1 VKTGPKPAPEEK
13 RFWQHVRK
21 TETCWNW
28 TGGRAGGRSRAAYGV
43 FRVGSQA
50 DGTRPQVYAHR
61 WAWEHFKGPI
71 PDGLQVNHH
80 CDNSLCVNPD
90 HLYLGTQDENM
101 RDFQR
106 RGPASERCRGRR
118 GFVIAV
124 DTREQ
129 RPYRFPLFERRS
141 LKTGDYSIVGL
152 EEQVAVERKRLEELF
167 TITGRDR
174 ERFERELERM
184 ADLDF
189 AAIVIEADL
198 PQILRGAAFTHVS
211 PKAVVGSLVSW
222 SIRYRA
228 HVFFAGDRRHANA
241 LTCRLLEKYWRYQ
254 NGDAD
259 AGSG

>member
-1 VKTGPKPAPEEK
+1 MKTGPKPVPEEK
-13 RFWQHVRK
+13 RFWRYVQK

-28 TGGRAGGRSRAAYGV
+28 TGGRVGGRSMRLYGN
-43 FRVGSQA
+43 FRVGSQS
-50 DGTRPQVYAHR
+50 DGTRRRVYAHR
-61 WAWEHFKGPI
+61 WAWEHFRGPI

-101 RDFQR
+101 HDFQR
-106 RGPASERCRGRR
+106 RGPAPEHCRGRQ

-129 RPYRFPLFERRS
+129 RPYRFPLAERRS

-152 EEQVAVERKRLEELF
+152 EDRVAVERKRLDELF

-184 ADLDF
+184 AELDF
-189 AAIVIEADL
+189 AAIMVEADL
-198 PQILRGAAFTHVS
+198 PQILRGAAFSHVS

-241 LTCRLLEKYWRYQ
+241 LTRRLLEKYWRFQ

-259 AGSG
+259 AGSR